1 MKKTETNNNQWEHT
15 QKAN

>member
-1 MKKTETNNNQWEHT
+1 MKKTITNNNQWEHT